1 MGKFDVYS
9 IPLKAL
15 TTDSQIFEYHLN
27 NDYFSK
33 IDSAEVGK
41 GDMRVVLSVKKNK
54 AGYELIFEING
65 FIIISCD
72 RCLDDMEQPLSIRE
86 RLFVKLGKT
95 FSQEGTDIVIVPE
108 DEGEINIAWFLY
120 EFIVLAIPIKHVH
133 PPGKCNKAMTSQLR
147 KHTAK
152 KTDESDDD
160 LQTEESDTY
169 SEPDEHGSDS
179 RWDKLKDIID
189 NND

>member
-1 MGKFDVYS
+1 VGKFDAYS

-15 TTDSQIFEYHLN
+15 TSDSQTFEYYLK
-27 NDYFSK
+27 NDFFSK
-33 IDSAEVGK
+33 IDSPEVRK
-41 GDMRVVLSVKKNK
+41 GDLHAHISVKKNS

-65 FIIISCD
+65 NIIISCD
-72 RCLDDMEQPLSIRE
+72 RCLDDMEQPVTIRE

-95 FSQEGTDIVIVPE
+95 FSEEGTDIVIVPE

-120 EFIVLAIPIKHVH
+120 EFIVLTIPIKHVH

-152 KTDESDDD
+152 TTEESDDD
-160 LQTEESDTY
+160 LPTEESNSF
-169 SEPDEHGSDS
+169 SESEETEHDV
-179 RWDKLKDIID
+179 RWDKLKEMID
-189 NND
+189 ND